1 MSNQLFEMKKN
12 KEEWRAPVFDNMGM
26 TQWGWRVTHRD
37 KFKLGNNVEIGSF
50 TMIDARNGVTVE
62 DDVKIGFGCII
73 LSYSSIDNKSGKVK
87 LKKKCKIGAN
97 SVIMP
102 GVEVGEGSIVGS
114 NSFVNRNI
122 PQHEVWFGSPARFHR
137 KLQIGKT

>member
-1 MSNQLFEMKKN
+1 MKRSKT
-12 KEEWRAPVFDNMGM
+12 EWIAPEFDDMGM
-26 TQWGWRVTHRD
+26 TQWGWRVTYRD
-37 KFKLGNNVEIGSF
+37 NFKLGKNVEIGSF

-73 LSYSSIDNKSGKVK
+73 LSHSSIDNKSGQVI

-102 GVEVGEGSIVGS
+102 GVEVGEGAIVGS
-114 NSFVNRNI
+114 NSFVNRSI
-122 PQHEVWFGSPARFHR
+122 PLYEVWFGSPARFRR
-137 KLQIGKT
+137 KLAPP

>member
-1 MSNQLFEMKKN
+1 MKRSKT
-12 KEEWRAPVFDNMGM
+12 EWIAPEFDDMGM

-37 KFKLGNNVEIGSF
+37 NFKLGKNVEIGSF

-73 LSYSSIDNKSGKVK
+73 LSHSSIDNRNGGVL
-87 LKKKCKIGAN
+87 LKKNCKIGAN
-97 SVIMP
+97 SVVMP
-102 GVEVGEGSIVGS
+102 DVEVGEGSIVGG

-122 PQHEVWFGSPARFHR
+122 PPYEVWFGSPARFRR
-137 KLQIGKT
+137 KVAHQ

>member
-1 MSNQLFEMKKN
+1 MKRSKT
-12 KEEWRAPVFDNMGM
+12 EWIAPEFDDMGM

-37 KFKLGNNVEIGSF
+37 NFKLGKNVEIGSF
-50 TMIDARNGVTVE
+50 TVIDARNGVTAE

-73 LSYSSIDNKSGKVK
+73 LSYSSIDNKSGRVI

-102 GVEVGEGSIVGS
+102 GVEVGEDAIVGS
-114 NSFVNRNI
+114 NSLVTRNI
-122 PQHEVWFGSPARFHR
+122 PPYEVWFGSPARLLR
-137 KLQIGKT
+137 KVAHP

>member
-1 MSNQLFEMKKN
+1 MKKN

-73 LSYSSIDNKSGKVK
+73 LSHSSVDNKSGRVL
-87 LKKKCKIGAN
+87 LKKNCKIGAN